1 MLELAPDPLIFLFWF
16 LCTLTP
22 LLSFT
27 VLLPKARTQ
36 GSFYKLGSLGKND
49 LSTSVLNGEERW
61 VWEHASPAP
70 WSQVPLWDQTEAAF
84 LGIHLRSALCSPV
97 SPFPVSSEIISL
109 ILIIQAGDLTPGS
122 HFGELNLWQDPEA
135 LWTYGCEWTKKRA
148 RHNSHS

>member
-16 LCTLTP
+16 LCTLP
-22 LLSFT
+22 ALLSFT

-36 GSFYKLGSLGKND
+36 GSFYKLGSLGEND
-49 LSTSVLNGEERW
+49 LSTIVLNGEERW

-84 LGIHLRSALCSPV
+84 LGIHLRSALRSPV

-109 ILIIQAGDLTPGS
+109 MLIIQVGDLTPGS
-122 HFGELNLWQDPEA
+122 HFGELSLRQDLKA
-135 LWTYGCEWTKKRA
+135 LWTYGCEWTKESTRY
-148 RHNSHS
+148 NSCS